1 MSQYDF
7 GGEAVVKKAG
17 IWFLLSCKR
26 YGRRLS
32 FLLILLLL
40 PLLCLALRPSGGE
53 KTPAIRIAVCALGG
67 QEGQLGGRLLA
78 DLTGPEREEGMF
90 RFYLCPDEQQLKDEV
105 ASRRAEC
112 GFVIGEALEEKLNQK
127 DYKRC
132 ISIYSAPSTVTAALA
147 GEVVLAAMIQ
157 LYDQDLFTDY
167 VLKHEIFETIAP
179 AGSSERE
186 AIAREATGL
195 YDKWSTNESTFRFTY
210 AYQNVDSQ
218 IRLAEEAATG
228 TVFPV
233 RGVVA
238 VLVFITGL
246 YGAVMDG
253 MDERRGMFLPLSY
266 RERLFCR
273 LACMAGPVCMAAVS
287 GLAALWC
294 GHTMGAIVREVLI
307 MMAYVILVV
316 GFSWILGRI
325 CRDPQ
330 VLCCLIPFFVIGSLL
345 LCPVIVDAGAY
356 VPELKAAGRLFLPY
370 HYLRWF

>member
-1 MSQYDF
+1 M
-7 GGEAVVKKAG
+7 KKAG

-40 PLLCLALRPSGGE
+40 PLMCLALRSSGE
-53 KTPAIRIAVCALGG
+53 EETQTIRIAVCALGE

-78 DLTGPEREEGMF
+78 DLTGPEREDGMF
-90 RFYLCPDEQQLKDEV
+90 RFYLCQDEQQLNDEV

-112 GFVIGEALEEKLNQK
+112 GFVISEGLEEKLNQK
-127 DYKRC
+127 DFKRC
-132 ISIYSAPSTVTAALA
+132 ISVYSAPSTVTASLA
-147 GEVVLAAMIQ
+147 GEVVFSSMIQ
-157 LYDQDLFTDY
+157 LYNKDLFIDY
-167 VLKHEIFETIAP
+167 VLKNNIFERIAP

-186 AIAREATGL
+186 AITREASGL

-210 AYQNVDSQ
+210 AYQNEDSQ
-218 IRLAEEAATG
+218 IMAADEVTAK

-266 RERLFCR
+266 CERLFCR
-273 LACMAGPVCMAAVS
+273 LSCMAGPVCMAAVS

-294 GHTMGAIVREVLI
+294 GHTMGAIAGEVLI
-307 MMAYVILVV
+307 MLAYVVLVV

-325 CRDPQ
+325 CREPQ
-330 VLCCLIPFFVIGSLL
+330 VLCCMIPFFVIGSLL
-345 LCPVIVDAGAY
+345 LCPVFVDAGAF
-356 VPELKAAGRLFLPY
+356 VPELKIAGRLFLPY
-370 HYLRWF
+370 YYMRCF

>member
-1 MSQYDF
+1 M
-7 GGEAVVKKAG
+7 KKAG

-147 GEVVLAAMIQ
+147 GEVA
-157 LYDQDLFTDY
+157 
-167 VLKHEIFETIAP
+167 
-179 AGSSERE
+179 
-186 AIAREATGL
+186 
-195 YDKWSTNESTFRFTY
+195 
-210 AYQNVDSQ
+210 
-218 IRLAEEAATG
+218 
-228 TVFPV
+228 
-233 RGVVA
+233 
-238 VLVFITGL
+238 
-246 YGAVMDG
+246 
-253 MDERRGMFLPLSY
+253 
-266 RERLFCR
+266 
-273 LACMAGPVCMAAVS
+273 AGPVGLDDLGGGVTQRRADLVDLDLVDGPLLALFGVVRTLTQTALDDDAHAALQGLSAVLRRLTPDVAREEEALAVLPLV
-287 GLAALWC
+287 GLAVER
-294 GHTMGAIVREVLI
+294 TR
-307 MMAYVILVV
+307 
-316 GFSWILGRI
+316 S
-325 CRDPQ
+325 
-330 VLCCLIPFFVIGSLL
+330 
-345 LCPVIVDAGAY
+345 
-356 VPELKAAGRLFLPY
+356 
-370 HYLRWF
+370 